1 MELWEMLGNVAAIFL
16 ILLIVL
22 MTIAAVVTAV
32 GIVTGMI
39 IAMKDRK
46 EEKQMDA
53 LPDKMMQQAA
63 AGLKERDE
71 RNESM

>member
-1 MELWEMLGNVAAIFL
+1 MKLWEVLGNVAAVFL

-22 MTIAAVVTAV
+22 MIIAAVVTAF
-32 GIVTGMI
+32 IIAAGMI
-39 IAMKDRK
+39 MAIKDRK

-53 LPDKMMQQAA
+53 LSDRMMEQAA
-63 AGLKERDE
+63 AGLKEREE